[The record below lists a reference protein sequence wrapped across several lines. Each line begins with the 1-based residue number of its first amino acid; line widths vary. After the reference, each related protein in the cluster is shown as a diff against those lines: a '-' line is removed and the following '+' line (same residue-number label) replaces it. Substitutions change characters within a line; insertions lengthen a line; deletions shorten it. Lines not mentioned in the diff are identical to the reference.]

1 MLFRRNIKPSCSYC
15 KFGISLG
22 FGEVACSKRGIM
34 SDEGECGAFSYE
46 PTKRQPEYARKQVL
60 PELDEEDMSL

>member
-15 KFGISLG
+15 KYGIALG

-34 SDEGECGAFSYE
+34 TDEGECGAFSYE
-46 PTKRQPEYARKQVL
+46 PTKRQPEYARKPVIAKIA
-60 PELDEEDMSL
+60 EEDMKL